1 MFKKTLSLITMA
13 AVAMGIAFAQSTVPF
28 SFTNTDGVV
37 YSCSGN
43 MTAHTAFINGVTLNG
58 VSNVVIPDTVTYGG
72 AGYRVVEIGYGA
84 FSGELVENITVPSGV
99 VEIGYEA
106 FYDCADL
113 QSVTLNCDSLYIW
126 DEAFSTCP
134 RLKTFNFN
142 CRVSD
147 GYLFSDYTPFYGCD
161 SLATLNIGP
170 NVRSLLLTEIFDEL
184 SALRTI
190 NISAPVLLAISSS
203 FFWHHGTP
211 ISINVPCSLYSAYSS
226 DASWSALGT
235 VQNTCPSGFA
245 LTVLS
250 NNNSLGTAWGS
261 DTVAAGDT
269 VRIYATPVG
278 GNLFHGWDD
287 SVSANPRMVVVDSNI
302 TLTAIFAQPAPPVTL
317 HDTLYLTDTLYLHDT
332 LNLHDTLY
340 LTDTLYLH
348 DTIYVHDTVYTGGPD
363 AITDAIGRN
372 FKIFA
377 SMGDIVVEGPAGEM
391 IRLYDISGRML
402 LAKQLTAA
410 PMRMPVP
417 KNGTY
422 LVQIGNSHA
431 RKIVIKK

>member
-1 MFKKTLSLITMA
+1 MA
-13 AVAMGIAFAQSTVPF
+13 AVATGIAFAQSTVPF
-28 SFTNTDGVV
+28 SFTNTDGVI

-84 FSGELVENITVPSGV
+84 FSGEAIESVTVPAGV
-99 VEIGYEA
+99 VEISYEA

-161 SLATLNIGP
+161 SLATLNIGA
-170 NVRSLLLTEIFDEL
+170 NVRTLWLDEIFDEL
-184 SALRTI
+184 TALRTI
-190 NISAPVLLAISSS
+190 NISSPVFVSINGNH
-203 FFWHHGTP
+203 FWHHGTP
-211 ISINVPCSLYSAYSS
+211 LTINVPCSLYSAYSTN
-226 DASWSALGT
+226 ATWSALGT
-235 VQNTCPSGFA
+235 IANSCPSGFA

-250 NNNSLGTAWGS
+250 NNTSLGSAWGG

-269 VRIYATPVG
+269 VRIYATPLG
-278 GNLFHGWDD
+278 GNLFQSWDD

-302 TLTAIFAQPAPPVTL
+302 TLTAIFAQPAAPVTL

-332 LNLHDTLY
+332 LNLHDTLH

-372 FKIFA
+372 CKIFG
-377 SMGDIVVEGPAGEM
+377 SMGDIVVEGPAGDI
-391 IRLYDISGRML
+391 IRLYDMAGRML
-402 LAKQLTAA
+402 QAKQLTAT
-410 PMRMPVP
+410 PLRIPVP
-417 KNGTY
+417 KSGTY
-422 LVQIGNSHA
+422 LVQIGNSNA